1 MLSLQFKVFSSGSKI
16 LNREAAILSLNL
28 NIRDMDQI
36 FNLTQHNLLFD
47 EVGIYKKFNFA
58 IFGHDNLVRI
68 RNNKSIFNDSIYEN
82 AKKNTCDV
90 NIVDF
95 RKVDD
100 MLYYTIKGELIGSSK
115 YDDYLMIINP
125 QNNEILGY
133 GVSRAAE
140 NIFRKYI
147 KNNFIAYLKSDN
159 LNGLNILSSKCIGM
173 LNSVEVIKN

>member
-1 MLSLQFKVFSSGSKI
+1 M
-16 LNREAAILSLNL
+16 
-28 NIRDMDQI
+28 
-36 FNLTQHNLLFD
+36 TQ
-47 EVGIYKKFNFA
+47 YMKMQ
-58 IFGHDNLVRI
+58 
-68 RNNKSIFNDSIYEN
+68 
-82 AKKNTCDV
+82 KNTCYV